1 MFNLDKFISDRVTF
15 RPVSMFAQDIEANRE
30 KLTQEIKGKKVCVIG
45 GAGSIGSSFIKAVL
59 RFEPASVVVV
69 DLNENGLAELVRD
82 VRSTNGLYVPDEFR
96 CYTLNFADP
105 IFERIFREE
114 KGFDIVA
121 NFSAHKHVRSEKD
134 RYSVQALIENND
146 IKAKK
151 LMDLL
156 TVYPPKHFFC
166 VSTDKAANPVNIM
179 GASKRIM
186 EDLVMAYNKYFKV
199 TTARFANVA
208 FSNGSLPDGWIHR
221 LQKKQPLAAPSDV
234 KRYFVSPEESGQ
246 ICMLACIL
254 GNGGEVF
261 FPKLGEDQML
271 TFSSICDRFV
281 DAQGFEKKE
290 CSSDAEAKQ
299 FAAEMT
305 LTSSILPQTS
315 NSEKDKYPV
324 VYFKSDTTGEKSFEE
339 FFVPGEKIDMQRF
352 AALGVVCQTTR
363 HEMAEVN
370 GFFEKLEG
378 IFAKEDFTKAQ
389 VVEAIKEFL
398 PNFQHEE
405 TGKNLDQKM

>member
-1 MFNLDKFISDRVTF
+1 MFNLEKFISDSVTK
-15 RPVSMFAQDIEANRE
+15 RPVSMFVSDIEANKE
-30 KLTQEIKGKKVCVIG
+30 KLTQEIKGKTVCVIG

-59 RFEPASVVVV
+59 RFEPKSVVVV

-105 IFERIFREE
+105 IFERIFRDE

-221 LQKKQPLAAPSDV
+221 LQKQQPLA
-234 KRYFVSPEESGQ
+234 GQ

-254 GNGGEVF
+254 GKGGEVF

-271 TFSSICDRFV
+271 TFSSICDKFV
-281 DAQGFEKKE
+281 TANGLEKKE
-290 CSSDAEAKQ
+290 CESDAEAKKE
-299 FAAEMT
+299 AAAID
-305 LTSSILPQTS
+305 SSLFTFHS
-315 NSEKDKYPV
+315 SLVKYPV
-324 VYFKSDTTGEKSFEE
+324 RYFTSDTTGEKAYEE
-339 FFVPGEKIDMQRF
+339 FYVPGEKIDMQRF
-352 AALGVVCQTTR
+352 KALGVVEQTTR
-363 HEMAEVN
+363 HEMDDVN

-378 IFAKEDFTKAQ
+378 IFAKDDFTKAQ
-389 VVEAIKEFL
+389 VVEAIKEFIL
-398 PNFQHEE
+398 NFEHEE
-405 TGKNLDQKM
+405 KGKNLDQKM